1 MLSLTKH
8 PDNVLIAN
16 MRPEKGRDVTPVYW
30 HPTIKPELRNSV
42 ESLDYF
48 FKNEDFRDRY
58 ELSEEEANEIQQA
71 LNDDCVC
78 SKHQKKYFKCKRHIT
93 DSLYQEMDISDTQNR
108 RFTIDFPEGGDT
120 YGWCCFV
127 CGGSGSGKTYW
138 VVDRIERNLKGPKK
152 NRRHFIYCSAE
163 LSLDKTLGKV
173 RDNEKYKEW
182 FHGVDISEEAIK
194 DSELTPEEYYEQN
207 IQMKVDTA
215 PDGTILCCDDYRD
228 SVPEVAERMR
238 RLIDRV
244 QRVGR
249 HRKLGLI
256 FILHK
261 LKSGLWSSQAYSSCK
276 YVVVFP
282 RSQKNKIRD
291 LLEHDYGFTK
301 KEARRT
307 VSEFAQTGRACWIHC
322 HAPNYIANDNLLR
335 LI

>member
-1 MLSLTKH
+1 MLTLTKH
-8 PDNVLIAN
+8 PENVEIIQ
-16 MRPEKGRDVTPVYW
+16 MRPEKGKDSNPVYW
-30 HPTIKPELRNSV
+30 HPIIRTELRNSM

-48 FKNEDFRDRY
+48 FKNGDFRDRY
-58 ELSEEEANEIQQA
+58 ELSEEEASEIQHA
-71 LNDDCVC
+71 LSEDRVC
-78 SKHQKKYFKCKRHIT
+78 SQYQKKYFKCKNHIT
-93 DSLYQEMDISDTQNR
+93 NSLFQEMDISDDSK
-108 RFTIDFPEGGDT
+108 RFTIDFPKGGDS
-120 YGWCCFV
+120 YGWCCCV
-127 CGGSGSGKTYW
+127 CGGSGSGKTHW

-152 NRRHFIYCSAE
+152 ERRNFIYCSAE
-163 LSLDKTLGKV
+163 LTLDKTLGKV
-173 RDNEKYKEW
+173 RDNEKFKDW

-194 DSELTPEEYYEQN
+194 DSELSPEEYYDQN

-215 PDGTILCCDDYRD
+215 PPGTILCCDDYRD

-291 LLEHDYGFTK
+291 LLENDYGFTK

-307 VSEFAQTGRACWIHC
+307 VNEFAQTGRACWIHA
-322 HAPNYIANDNLLR
+322 HAPNYICNDNLLR

>member
-1 MLSLTKH
+1 MLTLSNH
-8 PDNVLIAN
+8 PDNIEILNI
-16 MRPEKGRDVTPVYW
+16 RPKKGKEITPVFW
-30 HPTIKPELRNSV
+30 HPILNKQLRNSV
-42 ESLDYF
+42 ESLEYF
-48 FKNEDFRDRY
+48 FNNELFRDRF
-58 ELSEEEANEIQQA
+58 ELSKQEANDIQES
-71 LNDDCVC
+71 LNKDCVC
-78 SKHQKKYFKCKRHIT
+78 LKSQKKYFQCKKHII
-93 DSLYQEMDISDTQNR
+93 DSLYQEMDLSDTPK
-108 RFTIDFPEGGDT
+108 RFSTSFPKGGDT

-127 CGGSGSGKTYW
+127 CGGSGSGKTHW
-138 VVDRIERNLKGPKK
+138 VVDRIEQNLKGPKK
-152 NRRHFIYCSAE
+152 DRRHFIYCSAE
-163 LSLDKTLGKV
+163 LSLDKTLAPV
-173 RDNEKYKEW
+173 RDNDKYKDW

-194 DSELTPEEYYEQN
+194 ESELTPEEYYDQH

-215 PDGTILCCDDYRD
+215 PPGTILCCDDYRD

-238 RLIDRV
+238 RLIDRI

-276 YVVVFP
+276 FVVVFP

-307 VSEFAQTGRACWIHC
+307 VEDFAQTGRACWIHS
-322 HAPNYIANDNLLR
+322 HSPNYIANDNLLR

>member
-1 MLSLTKH
+1 MLTLTKH
-8 PDNVLIAN
+8 PENVEIIQ
-16 MRPEKGRDVTPVYW
+16 MRPEKGKDSNPVYW
-30 HPTIKPELRNSV
+30 HPILRTELRNSM

-48 FKNEDFRDRY
+48 FKNGDFRDRY
-58 ELSEEEANEIQQA
+58 ELSEEEASEIQHA
-71 LNDDCVC
+71 LSEDRVC
-78 SKHQKKYFKCKRHIT
+78 SQYQKKYFKCKNHIT
-93 DSLYQEMDISDTQNR
+93 NSLFQEMDISDDSK
-108 RFTIDFPEGGDT
+108 RFTIDFPKGGDS

-127 CGGSGSGKTYW
+127 CGGSGSGKTHW

-152 NRRHFIYCSAE
+152 ERRNFIYCSAE
-163 LSLDKTLGKV
+163 LTLDKTLGKV
-173 RDNEKYKEW
+173 RDNDKFRDW

-194 DSELTPEEYYEQN
+194 DSELSPEEYYDQN

-215 PDGTILCCDDYRD
+215 PPGTILCCDDYRD

-291 LLEHDYGFTK
+291 LLENDYGFTK

-307 VSEFAQTGRACWIHC
+307 VNEFAQTGRACWIHA
-322 HAPNYIANDNLLR
+322 HAPNYICNDNLLR